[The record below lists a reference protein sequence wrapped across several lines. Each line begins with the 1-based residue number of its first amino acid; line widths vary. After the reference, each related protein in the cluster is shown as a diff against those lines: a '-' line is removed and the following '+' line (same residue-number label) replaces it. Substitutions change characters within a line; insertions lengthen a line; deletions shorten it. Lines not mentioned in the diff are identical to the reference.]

1 MIKEDY
7 GIKPKPITVRNPRA
21 NASVERVHQ
30 VIGNIIRTFELETSY
45 MDDSDPWKGVL
56 STTALAVRSTF
67 HTTLR
72 NNPGQVKPIGN
83 SFEKRK
89 QTLIETNNKS
99 ENAKRIP
106 HTCCRRRPTHKRNRK

>member
-7 GIKPKPITVRNPRA
+7 GIKPKTITVRNPRA

-56 STTALAVRSTF
+56 SATALAVRSTF

-72 NNPGQVKPIGN
+72 KKPWSKKTNWEFIR
-83 SFEKRK
+83 EKK
-89 QTLIETNNKS
+89 QTLIETNMNLKMQ
-99 ENAKRIP
+99 NASL
-106 HTCCRRRPTHKRNRK
+106 THML